1 MNTPAA
7 LAAAS
12 MLAAGGVA
20 PGGYG
25 ERIPTYIFMIN
36 LPPSLFFH
44 FALTAHYSYHHFF
57 QYHITTLS
65 SPTPPPPPPPPAS
78 SPP

>member
-1 MNTPAA
+1 MPPGGGAGSSMDTPAA

-25 ERIPTYIFMIN
+25 KFVSFYWVVDFLVIILAVSHQYTPFP
-36 LPPSLFFH
+36 LSPSTQFN
-44 FALTAHYSYHHFF
+44 
-57 QYHITTLS
+57 
-65 SPTPPPPPPPPAS
+65 
-78 SPP
+78 

>member
-1 MNTPAA
+1 MPGAADGGMGGSGGGGGYSNMNTPAA

-25 ERIPTYIFMIN
+25 ERIPTYILMIN
-36 LPPSLFFH
+36 LPPPSFFISH
-44 FALTAHYSYHHFF
+44 
-57 QYHITTLS
+57 
-65 SPTPPPPPPPPAS
+65 
-78 SPP
+78 